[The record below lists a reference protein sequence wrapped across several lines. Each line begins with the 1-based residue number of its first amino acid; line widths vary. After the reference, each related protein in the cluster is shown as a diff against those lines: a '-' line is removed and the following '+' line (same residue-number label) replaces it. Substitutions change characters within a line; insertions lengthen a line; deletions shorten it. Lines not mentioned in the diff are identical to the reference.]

1 VNLLDLVIV
10 ISLASAA
17 VGGYRLGFLARVA
30 SWMGLSAGLLIAA
43 RMLPAIVEAFEGPD
57 PTSRL
62 VVAVIVLVG
71 GSFLG
76 QGLGL
81 LLGAHVGR
89 FLPVGPLRMVD
100 KAVGAA
106 VGCLGI
112 LVALWLLLPA
122 MSDVQGWPS
131 EQARG
136 SVIAGFVDEAAPSPP
151 DSLQALRSL
160 IGETNFPKVF
170 DSLRPAPDAG
180 PPPQQSGL
188 PPEIEKAV
196 IASTVKVEGAACG
209 RIQEGS
215 GFAAAPDTIVTNAH
229 VVAGVKG
236 KDLRVIRA
244 TDQKRLAARVMV
256 YDPDRDLAVLQ
267 VRGLAQQPLAIS
279 SAKEGDTGAVF
290 GHPGGQDAIRVAPAR
305 ITDNIRAV
313 GRDLY
318 DTHRT
323 ERDVFVLAANLRP
336 GDSGGALTN
345 TGGVVVGVAFAIAP
359 DKPGTSYA
367 LTTNELNAV
376 LAQPRNAEAPT
387 GSCLSGG

>member
-1 VNLLDLVIV
+1 MNLLDLFVLV
-10 ISLASAA
+10 SLASAA
-17 VGGYRLGFLARVA
+17 LGGYRLGFLARVA
-30 SWMGLSAGLLIAA
+30 SWLGLTFGLFVAA
-43 RMLPAIVEAFEGPD
+43 RMLPSVVDAFEGPD
-57 PTSRL
+57 PSSRL
-62 VVAVIVLVG
+62 IVAIVVLVG

-76 QGLGL
+76 QGIGL
-81 LLGAHVGR
+81 LIGAHVGR

-106 VGCLGI
+106 VGSLGV

-136 SVIAGFVDEAAPSPP
+136 SVLAKAVDDVAPPAP
-151 DSLQALRSL
+151 DSLQALRRL

-180 PPPQQSGL
+180 PPPASSGL
-188 PPEIEKAV
+188 TPNIEQAV

-215 GFAAAPDTIVTNAH
+215 GFAAATDTIVTNAH
-229 VVAGVKG
+229 VVAGVKSR
-236 KDLRVIRA
+236 DLRVIRGG
-244 TDQKRLAARVMV
+244 DQKRLNARVV
-256 YDPDRDLAVLQ
+256 VFDADRDLAVLQ
-267 VRGLAQQPLAIS
+267 VRGLGQQPLAITD
-279 SAKEGDTGAVF
+279 AKEGDQGAVF

-318 DTHRT
+318 DTHKT
-323 ERDVFVLAANLRP
+323 ERDVFVLAADLRP

-345 TGGVVVGVAFAIAP
+345 NNGVVVGVAFAIAP
-359 DKPGTSYA
+359 DRPGTSYA
-367 LTTNELNAV
+367 LTTRELNTV
-376 LAQPRNAEAPT
+376 LARPRNNEAPT
-387 GSCLSGG
+387 GSCLGG